1 MQHRVLATLALA
13 TAGVGAVVV
22 ACERAR
28 TPAGIRS
35 GVQGTVATDP
45 SSILH
50 FNLYASGGADVRDP
64 HGLANNF
71 DSPGPYTF
79 HWNDAYCPA
88 NVSAD
93 DCGPPWQPELS
104 DHTSNPAY
112 FPRVPLFAN
121 GTKVYI
127 VAQVVA
133 ANGAT
138 GTDTSMYVIPPTPHG
153 RLLDFNCNVLGQVGW
168 VYPFIDGTGR
178 SYTRNP
184 CTGAVVYKQ

>member
-121 GTKVYI
+121 GT
-127 VAQVVA
+127 
-133 ANGAT
+133 
-138 GTDTSMYVIPPTPHG
+138 
-153 RLLDFNCNVLGQVGW
+153 
-168 VYPFIDGTGR
+168 
-178 SYTRNP
+178 
-184 CTGAVVYKQ
+184 